1 MHPRRGAGP
10 RQGGPETGGDDDRDA
25 ISAKLIAC
33 RDGLGF
39 AAPFRMET
47 VEEKLRRSRRTL
59 ERQIEAEKT
68 SFDTREVLD
77 RLAELEKRNDQPDD
91 TLVGH
96 SDA

>member
-1 MHPRRGAGP
+1 
-10 RQGGPETGGDDDRDA
+10 
-25 ISAKLIAC
+25 
-33 RDGLGF
+33 
-39 AAPFRMET
+39 MET